1 MRKISE
7 SMEIATWKAIAY
19 RVQQLNFEKGT
30 EQEFQENLASLNKI
44 LQELGVE
51 GNIGERTPNL
61 ADEIGTASLLQSVQ
75 DIHVPNN
82 YKKATF
88 YEKIYQLSDLGVQEI
103 EFCPVEFYESYHSVK
118 KVYGEKR
125 DKTTITKCYT
135 DGEFQITEEKI
146 KRAYELG
153 NYYTIRNLYNAN
165 YILVT
170 ELSKSSESKM
180 NVWVEYSQAALKNFN
195 GVYPSKEE
203 IIKFYFPE
211 LAVATQSLIWGESP
225 RVKEKYESF
234 DIEQASYQ
242 KSLKRDSNNQY
253 YYE

>member
-19 RVQQLNFEKGT
+19 RVQQLNFADGT
-30 EQEFQENLASLNKI
+30 EQEFQENLAILNKI
-44 LQELGVE
+44 LQELGIE
-51 GNIGERTPNL
+51 GNIGKRTPNS

-75 DIHVPNN
+75 DMNVPNN

-118 KVYGEKR
+118 KVYAKNQN
-125 DKTTITKCYT
+125 KATITKCYT

-146 KRAYELG
+146 NRAYEFG
-153 NYYTIRNLYNAN
+153 NYYTIRNLCNAN

-170 ELSKSSESKM
+170 ELYSKSMM
-180 NVWVEYSQAALKNFN
+180 NVWINYSQAALKNFN
-195 GVYPSKEE
+195 GIFPSKQE
-203 IIKFYFPE
+203 IMRFEFPE
-211 LAVATQSLIWGESP
+211 LAVAKQSLAWGESP

-242 KSLKRDSNNQY
+242 KCLRRDENNQY